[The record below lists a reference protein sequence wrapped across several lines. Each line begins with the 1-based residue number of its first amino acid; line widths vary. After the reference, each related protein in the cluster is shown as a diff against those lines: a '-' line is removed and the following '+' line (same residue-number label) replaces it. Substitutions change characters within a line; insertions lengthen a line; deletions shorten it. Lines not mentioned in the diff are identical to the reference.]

1 MLQCRISITR
11 YPSNRHFIHRYGI
24 AITRPA
30 HNAEVKDIDTDD
42 ELSRIL
48 EDVCGQTKEEAMDIL
63 KELGRNPQYGPYSRS
78 IDESTLTQ
86 NGF

>member
-1 MLQCRISITR
+1 MLECRISITR

-48 EDVCGQTKEEAMDIL
+48 EDVCGHTKEEAKDIL
-63 KELGRNPQYGPYSRS
+63 EELGRNPQYGPYSRS